1 MLHLV
6 YVIETCCTTL
16 HRPLRIT
23 LGILGSRFEVQSLA
37 LTMAITAIVFL
48 VMVLY
53 TLQSREINFKWLVR
67 FPLSFPSAL
76 HSAG

>member
-1 MLHLV
+1 
-6 YVIETCCTTL
+6 
-16 HRPLRIT
+16 
-23 LGILGSRFEVQSLA
+23 
-37 LTMAITAIVFL
+37 MAITAIVFL